1 MLFGNRWKI
10 WGTPK
15 KPPKTESTAKIA
27 KGIVIETGDSE
38 TCSATCWST
47 LDSP

>member
-15 KPPKTESTAKIA
+15 KPPKTESAAKIA

-38 TCSATCWST
+38 TCSATCLST